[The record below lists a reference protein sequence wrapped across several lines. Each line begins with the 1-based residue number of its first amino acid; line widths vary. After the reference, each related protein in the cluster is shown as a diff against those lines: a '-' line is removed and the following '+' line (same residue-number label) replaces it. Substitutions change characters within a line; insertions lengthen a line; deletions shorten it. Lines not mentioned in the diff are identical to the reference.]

1 MVSDGIDNPDEILP
15 GLLLTI
21 PDVSV
26 NMNDPVAK
34 AAIDRHFLQ
43 IAQFEEQRGRYETAE
58 MIRNHTR
65 QYGQGRQ
72 ISK

>member
-1 MVSDGIDNPDEILP
+1 MVSDGIDNPDKILP

-21 PDVSV
+21 PVVSV

-43 IAQFEEQRGRYETAE
+43 AAQFEEQRGRLKTAE

-65 QYGQGRQ
+65 
-72 ISK
+72 